1 MDRKQMTNIEVKRNN
16 GNRVY
21 RYICKNGIVSNPDIS
36 YATEMSFCL

>member
-36 YATEMSFCL
+36 YATKMSF